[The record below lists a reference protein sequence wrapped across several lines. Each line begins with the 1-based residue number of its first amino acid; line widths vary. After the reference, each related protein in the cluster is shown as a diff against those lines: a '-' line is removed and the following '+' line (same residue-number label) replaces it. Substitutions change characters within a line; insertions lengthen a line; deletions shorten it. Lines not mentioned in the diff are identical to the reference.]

1 MNIHDQKTNSDS
13 AEKVN
18 NNSNKT
24 GAKTSKSGFM
34 GKLGELVRKAVDCC
48 LE

>member
-1 MNIHDQKTNSDS
+1 MKLVSTDDIKKIDGGAINKHDT
-13 AEKVN
+13 EK
-18 NNSNKT
+18 K
-24 GAKTSKSGFM
+24 GFL